1 MKTDVQELQISNI
14 SSEIFHIAPTQ
25 IDYISKHFGDA
36 LAEAM
41 NMRPLAQRI
50 CQIAKETLIQSLQSA
65 KNMGAN

>member
-41 NMRPLAQRI
+41 NMRPLA
-50 CQIAKETLIQSLQSA
+50 
-65 KNMGAN
+65 